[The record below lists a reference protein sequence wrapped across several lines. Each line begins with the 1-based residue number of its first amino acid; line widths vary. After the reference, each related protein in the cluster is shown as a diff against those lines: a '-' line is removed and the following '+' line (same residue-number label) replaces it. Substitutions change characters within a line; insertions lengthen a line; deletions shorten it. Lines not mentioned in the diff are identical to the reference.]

1 MPTAAID
8 QKRDWSIAAVALAV
22 GYGLGMYRVKF
33 AHIGG
38 TSVDDLH
45 VGDSLPLGAS
55 VFAFVASIT
64 GKVSHKVYRY
74 QNGTGIVL
82 GPSAEPV
89 AEFTWTKTRSTG
101 LCDSGPPALLPIRG
115 NTGGRS

>member
-1 MPTAAID
+1 
-8 QKRDWSIAAVALAV
+8 
-22 GYGLGMYRVKF
+22 MYRVQF

-38 TSVDDLH
+38 ASVDDLE
-45 VGDSLPLGAS
+45 VASGTSLGGA
-55 VFAFVASIT
+55 VFEFVASVT